1 MSEKIL
7 KINSSINKMTN
18 PPNDRESKLQE
29 IVSIMEQREIQIQ
42 EKKQRK
48 KEYDKIY
55 YEKNKSRKKEQ
66 NRNYYQ
72 RTKNSIQK

>member
-1 MSEKIL
+1 MR
-7 KINSSINKMTN
+7 N
-18 PPNDRESKLQE
+18 PLPSDRESKLQE
-29 IVSIMEQREIQIQ
+29 IVSIMEQREIKLQ

-72 RTKNSIQK
+72 RTSSQNKVPLPADTQNSIQN